1 MVDDRDHNRKMKS
14 GSDDRRLLSEPAV
27 KAVSTAIFVDG
38 NGFYTAGYGRE
49 VVDMLL
55 SKR

>member
-1 MVDDRDHNRKMKS
+1 MKS

-49 VVDMLL
+49 VVNVLF
-55 SKR
+55 SER